1 MQKEPIRVA
10 QIIGKMNAG
19 GVKTVVMEY
28 YTHID
33 RAQVQFDFIVDD
45 DSLDV
50 DSEEIQK
57 MGGRV
62 FMVPRYQK
70 LIPYL
75 VSLYRLFRQEK
86 FQIVHARINALNVFP
101 LFAAW
106 LARVPVRI
114 AENLTTSHPNEK
126 KTLLKKCL
134 RPFQGVFATHRM
146 ACSEHCA
153 RWMYGPGYQKSGV
166 KIFKTAYSVEK
177 YGYQP
182 QVREMER
189 ARLGVQD
196 CFVVGNIGRLAP
208 QKNQLFLL
216 EIFAA
221 LVKEE
226 ARARL
231 LLIGDGPLRG
241 ELEQRARELGV
252 YEKVQWMGT
261 QKQVWNYYQAMDSFV
276 FPSLYEGLGIV
287 AVQAQNSG
295 LPCVVSDQVPPE
307 ADVTGTLRF
316 LPLDAPVQKWT
327 EAILSQR
334 GIERRDQSEKVKE
347 AGYDI
352 DLSAKELANYYRQ
365 CLAHK

>member
-1 MQKEPIRVA
+1 MQQKPIRVA
-10 QIIGKMNAG
+10 QIVGKMNAG
-19 GVKTVVMEY
+19 GVKAVVMEY

-33 RAQVQFDFIVDD
+33 RMQVQFDFIVDD

-57 MGGRV
+57 MGGRI
-62 FMVPRYQK
+62 FLVPRYQK
-70 LIPYL
+70 IIPY
-75 VSLYRLFRQEK
+75 VTSLYRLFRQEK
-86 FQIVHARINALNVFP
+86 FQIVHARISALNVFP

-106 LARVPVRI
+106 LAGVPVRI
-114 AENLTTSHPNEK
+114 AENLTTSHPDEK

-134 RPFQGVFATHRM
+134 RPFQSVFATHRM

-153 RWMYGPGYQKSGV
+153 RWMYGPDYQNREV

-189 ARLGVQD
+189 ARLGVQG

-252 YEKVQWMGT
+252 YEKVLWMGT
-261 QKQVWNYYQAMDSFV
+261 QKRVWNYYQAMDSFV

-295 LPCVVSDQVPPE
+295 LPCIVSDQVPPE
-307 ADVTGTLRF
+307 ADVTGTMHF
-316 LPLDAPVQKWT
+316 LPLSASAQEWT
-327 EAILSQR
+327 QAILAQR
-334 GIERRDQSEKVKE
+334 GIERHDQSEKIKE

-352 DLSAKELANYYRQ
+352 GLSAVELVDYYQQ
-365 CLAHK
+365 CLSRK

>member
-1 MQKEPIRVA
+1 MQQAPIRVA

-28 YTHID
+28 YTHIN
-33 RAQVQFDFIVDD
+33 REQVQFDFIVDD

-50 DSEEIQK
+50 DGEEIQK

-62 FMVPRYQK
+62 FLVPRYQK
-70 LIPYL
+70 LIPYIA
-75 VSLYRLFRQEK
+75 SLYHIFQREK
-86 FQIVHARINALNVFP
+86 FQIVHARINTLNVFP

-106 LARVPVRI
+106 LAGVPVRI
-114 AENLTTSHPNEK
+114 AENLTTSHPSEK
-126 KTLLKKCL
+126 KTFLKKCL

-153 RWMYGPGYQKSGV
+153 RWMYGPNYQRRGV

-182 QVREMER
+182 QVREEQR
-189 ARLGVQD
+189 ARLEVQD

-208 QKNQLFLL
+208 QKNQMFLM
-216 EIFAA
+216 EIFAE

-226 ARARL
+226 PRARL
-231 LLIGDGPLRG
+231 LLIGDGPLRD
-241 ELEQRARELGV
+241 ELEQWARQLGV
-252 YEKVQWMGT
+252 YEKILWLGT
-261 QKQVWNYYQAMDSFV
+261 QKEVWSYYQAMDSFV

-287 AVQAQNSG
+287 VVQAQNSG
-295 LPCVVSDQVPPE
+295 LPCIVSDQVPLE
-307 ADVTGTLRF
+307 ANITGSLRF
-316 LPLDAPVQKWT
+316 LPLSASVQEWA
-327 EAILSQR
+327 EAILSKR
-334 GIERRDQSEKVKE
+334 GMQRRDQSDKVKK

-352 DLSAKELANYYRQ
+352 RQSAIELAAYYRK
-365 CLAHK
+365 CISL

>member
-1 MQKEPIRVA
+1 MKTPFRVA
-10 QIIGKMNAG
+10 QVIGKMNAG
-19 GVKTVVMEY
+19 GVKAVVMEY

-33 RAQVQFDFIVDD
+33 RMQVQFDFIVDD

-57 MGGRV
+57 MGGRI
-62 FMVPRYQK
+62 FLVPRYQK
-70 LIPYL
+70 IIPYIA
-75 VSLYRLFRQEK
+75 SLYHLFRQEK
-86 FQIVHARINALNVFP
+86 FQIVHARISALNVFP

-106 LARVPVRI
+106 LAGIPVRI

-134 RPFQGVFATHRM
+134 RPLQDIFATHRM

-153 RWMYGPGYQKSGV
+153 RWMYGPNYQNRGV

-182 QVREMER
+182 QIREAER
-189 ARLGVQD
+189 ARLKVQD
-196 CFVVGNIGRLAP
+196 CFVVGNIGRLVP
-208 QKNQLFLL
+208 QKNQMFLL
-216 EIFAA
+216 EIFRM
-221 LVKEE
+221 LVQEE
-226 ARARL
+226 PKARL

-241 ELEQRARELGV
+241 ELEQRARELDI
-252 YEKVQWMGT
+252 YEKVLWMGT
-261 QKQVWNYYQAMDSFV
+261 QKEVWNYYQAMDSFV

-295 LPCVVSDQVPPE
+295 LPCIVSDQVPPE
-307 ADVTGTLRF
+307 ADVTGAMHF
-316 LPLDAPVQKWT
+316 LPLSAPVQKWT
-327 EAILSQR
+327 QAILSQR
-334 GIERRDQSEKVKE
+334 GMQRQDQSEKVEE

-352 DLSAKELANYYRQ
+352 GLSAVELVDYYRQ
-365 CLAHK
+365 CLQKD